1 MFAMLDIKFRVANI
15 EWNLRL
21 NTVKFQ
27 NMINL
32 VDKIFIYIPIST
44 GYYLLN

>member
-1 MFAMLDIKFRVANI
+1 MLDIKFRVANI

-32 VDKIFIYIPIST
+32 VDKILFIFQFPRDIIF
-44 GYYLLN
+44 